1 MKFKKF
7 TAVIL
12 IIMLLIAP
20 IKKADAIAPALGPA
34 IYYGLGSLIVASGV
48 YAGTSDDVQYI
59 VEDYWD
65 QASDSIKNLWKN
77 TAIYAGTAG
86 YLLVNQSM
94 ISDMTEYL
102 VEKGFHSGSNTI
114 SESSGQI
121 PITEPFIFDPS
132 INSVFLNNY
141 SVTFSDVQVFTGDK
155 MGLNCNIGSET
166 FYLGLYAGNVASIEQ
181 IHSIQI
187 QIYETG
193 SYLVRIT
200 VDSTIRK
207 VSNGQLHRGITVAAL
222 GYAEVLSALGISE
235 YLLTYI
241 EETFR
246 SYIGDAA
253 GVGTALEPEDELKV
267 PCPPMPE
274 IDWPETWLDE
284 LEKSLNEA
292 DNPFVDDE
300 TTIQEGKEEWDW
312 WIDEWGN
319 PYKVRKGEPP
329 RDPQKDR
336 KIGFPIP
343 MPEPDLPWEVPD
355 INNPYETTIE
365 NPPETTSTQNP
376 DGTRTDTT
384 TQTTTTTRRWYDP
397 DTEKWKETTTT
408 TTTTTQQ
415 DYDPDGLPI
424 GPPRT
429 VVTTPEGPVK
439 TTDPEKDADR
449 INWDPLKLPLLGL
462 TTKFPFSLP
471 WDLMRGIESL
481 QAEQW
486 DRKFIIPALGPNGLW
501 PEMEIDLSMYD
512 GIAEMTRIVLLIIF
526 DFGLIM
532 ATRKL
537 MGGDV

>member
-20 IKKADAIAPALGPA
+20 IKKADAIVPALGPA
-34 IYYGLGSLIVASGV
+34 VYYGLGSLIVASGV
-48 YAGTSDDVQYI
+48 YAATNDDVQYL
-59 VEDYWD
+59 VEDYWN

-94 ISDMTEYL
+94 ISDMTKYL
-102 VEKGFHSGSNTI
+102 IETKGFVPGANSITSPPVPVINGGHYKTIQHSTYGTI
-114 SESSGQI
+114 SFNVFYHPSYGKYAIQFYSSTAGIMGITNFYSSQALCESAVDSAYFTI
-121 PITEPFIFDPS
+121 
-132 INSVFLNNY
+132 INN
-141 SVTFSDVQVFTGDK
+141 
-155 MGLNCNIGSET
+155 E
-166 FYLGLYAGNVASIEQ
+166 LYAVYLNPTNIEQ
-181 IHSIQI
+181 WYQDKKNWITGVISGIDWNG
-187 QIYETG
+187 IYG
-193 SYLVRIT
+193 YL
-200 VDSTIRK
+200 
-207 VSNGQLHRGITVAAL
+207 
-222 GYAEVLSALGISE
+222 
-235 YLLTYI
+235 
-241 EETFR
+241 
-246 SYIGDAA
+246 GDAA
-253 GVGTALEPEDELKV
+253 GIGTALDPEAEFKV
-267 PCPPMPE
+267 PCPPVPE
-274 IDWPETWLDE
+274 IDWPETWLDD
-284 LEKSLNEA
+284 LEKALNEA

-329 RDPQKDR
+329 RDPQKDK

-343 MPEPDLPWEVPD
+343 MPEPNIPDEFPDL
-355 INNPYETTIE
+355 NNPEETVIE

-429 VVTTPEGPVK
+429 VVTTPDGPVK